1 VEDIAETQRIIYLCT
16 ESLRVCAILLQPFMP
31 DKMSLLLDMLGV
43 ESLSPK
49 RNFNVARIGA
59 DPDYG
64 VPKVDLGR
72 GQEGVLFPR
81 LASDV

>member
-1 VEDIAETQRIIYLCT
+1 
-16 ESLRVCAILLQPFMP
+16 MP
-31 DKMSLLLDMLGV
+31 GKMSLLLDQLGV
-43 ESLSPK
+43 ENDPAS
-49 RNFNVARIGA
+49 RNFEMASIGA

-81 LASDV
+81 LSSDV

>member
-1 VEDIAETQRIIYLCT
+1 MEEKQRIVFLCA
-16 ESLRVCAILLQPFMP
+16 ESLRIIAILLQPFMP
-31 DKMSLLLDMLGV
+31 GKMSLLLDQLGV
-43 ESLSPK
+43 ENDPAS
-49 RNFNVARIGA
+49 RNFEMASIGA

-81 LASDV
+81 LSSDV